1 MVKDIMMHKNEGG
14 WRNDGVADDAGIETK
29 IGCHTFRETEISKYL
44 RNGRKIEFGAAN
56 GKT

>member
-1 MVKDIMMHKNEGG
+1 MMHKNEGG